1 MYSHTYDILKTVK
14 KMYFKGGGSLRGV
27 KKSLLFSLMFIILLL
42 TACSESTEETIYKH
56 LEEAV
61 SLEKEFEEQQGSIME
76 LEKEEQEIYDEIIS
90 LSMEDFDKIK
100 ELAKKATDNIDKR
113 TELINIENESLE
125 ESEEEIIKIEDSI
138 EKLENNEVRKKAQ
151 NMYDV
156 MMERFNAYDELHK
169 LYTDTLK
176 LEKELYVLFQEE
188 ETGQKELTD
197 HISELNND
205 YEQVIEA
212 NKLFNKY
219 TSEYNERKKDFYES
233 SNLNIDYD
241 VKDE

>member
-1 MYSHTYDILKTVK
+1 MRY
-14 KMYFKGGGSLRGV
+14 KGGESLRGV
-27 KKSLLFSLMFIILLL
+27 KKLLLFSMMFIILLL
-42 TACSESTEETIYKH
+42 TGCSESTEEKIYKH

-61 SLEKEFEEQQGSIME
+61 SLEKEFEEQQRSIME
-76 LEKEEQEIYDEIIS
+76 LEKEEQEIYEEIIT

-100 ELAKKATDNIDKR
+100 ELAKKATENIDKR

-125 ESEEEIIKIEDSI
+125 ESEEEVLKVEDSI
-138 EKLENNEVRKKAQ
+138 EKLEGKEVKEKAQ
-151 NMYDV
+151 NMYNA

-169 LYTDTLK
+169 LYTNILK
-176 LEKELYVLFQEE
+176 KEKELYVLLEEE
-188 ETGQKELTD
+188 ETEQKELTD

-212 NKLFNKY
+212 NRMFNEY
-219 TSEYNERKKDFYES
+219 TSEYNELKKDFYES

-241 VKDE
+241 IKGDQEDHES